1 MGYYFLA
8 ASLPTLSMDAPPPL
22 TEEALL
28 ACCASELSEKDLAAL
43 KALMASAESAAEMA
57 PCPTQPFSQA
67 WFAADTQLRNAV
79 ARQRARRL
87 GLDSAGAVR
96 PHDGF
101 DLMIES
107 EVADAFGQGTPLD
120 RERRL
125 DTLRWKKLEELA
137 GTDMFATAYILAYAL
152 KLRLATRWSGL
163 DDEQGRQQVE
173 SMIDNRNKEQG
184 LQA

>member
-8 ASLPTLSMDAPPPL
+8 ASLPTLSMEAPPPL
-22 TEEALL
+22 TEAALL
-28 ACCASELSEKDLAAL
+28 AACTGELSESDLAAL
-43 KALMASAESAAEMA
+43 NALLGDGAPTPAAAHPFTKAW
-57 PCPTQPFSQA
+57 Q
-67 WFAADTQLRNAV
+67 AADTQVRNAV

-87 GLDSAGAVR
+87 GLDSAGALR
-96 PHDGF
+96 THDGF
-101 DLMIES
+101 DMMIES

-125 DTLRWKKLEELA
+125 DTLRWNKLEELA
-137 GTDMFATAYILAYAL
+137 GTNMFAPAYILSYAL
-152 KLRLATRWSGL
+152 KLRLATRWAAL
-163 DDEQGRQQVE
+163 DDERGRKQVE